1 MSNATLDNEGPGGN
15 TAVHINGSDNSFV
28 SFGTQIG
35 QFGTSDF
42 TLAFW
47 LQTKESY
54 RYFDIAG
61 NRAAGSHGN
70 FFCIRMTGKHESRPG
85 GIIAS
90 EVDQDQNGTNYIGV
104 ESKTAGFNDGKWH
117 HLAVVRQGKS
127 LKLYID
133 GVILGNAT
141 GNGVANIANGQA
153 FKLGRSLVGVDN
165 KFAPDARYSGLRVY
179 DTALNDSEI
188 SSLFSTATATKLPTN
203 SKIKLKSWKGDY
215 LHRPDTAQGVTT
227 WNTGIGNEWIVESI
241 GDNKIKLKSWKGDY
255 LHRPDTAQGV
265 TTWNTGIGNEWI
277 VESIGDNKIKLKS
290 WKGDY
295 LHRPD
300 TAQGVTTWNTGIGN
314 EWIVELISTVEQTV
328 VNTKNIL
335 VGIGMNNQLFTRKT
349 LTSNWEYIPNSG
361 SVLGITVMADGTIV
375 GIGMNNQLFTRKTLT
390 SNWEHIPN
398 SGSVLG
404 ITVMADGTIV
414 GIGMNNQLYT
424 RKTLTSN
431 WQHIPNSGSVLGIT
445 VMADGTIVGIGMNNQ
460 LFTRKTLTSNWEYIP
475 NSGSVLGIT
484 VMADG
489 TIVGIG
495 MNNQL
500 FTRKTLTSNWEY
512 IPNSGSVLGVA
523 SAQESSTVTNPP
535 APKSTVVNTKN
546 ILVGIGMNNQ
556 LFTRKTL
563 TSNWEYI
570 PNSGSVL
577 GITVMADGTIV
588 GIGMNNQLFT
598 RKTLTSNWEHIPNSG
613 SVLGIT
619 VMADGTIVG
628 IGMNNQLFTRKTLT
642 SNWEYIPNSGSVLG
656 ITVMADG
663 TIVGIG
669 MNNQLFTRKTLTS
682 NWEYIP
688 NSGSVLGITVMADG
702 TIVGIGMNN
711 QLFTRKT
718 LTSNWEYIPNSGSV
732 LGVASAQESSTVTNP
747 PAPKSLNGQIVINA
761 DEWTLSDQGIKAAPD
776 GATFALNVAKYFVGD
791 NKGKFHVL
799 SNNFGLTGASLA
811 NTMANAGHTWT
822 KGINITVNLTT
833 LQQYDGIFIGGD
845 PVDNQVLIEYVKNGG
860 KVYLCAGTGQG
871 GAQVEANNWN
881 TFLAAF
887 GLQYQGIYNGIS
899 ANVPV
904 NNPNHPLFTG
914 VKTLY
919 QNNGNSITDLQP
931 NSPLNH
937 IILAHSS
944 GQGLIATAEF
954 IKPSAESVAEV
965 TPEPSAESVAEVTPE
980 PSAESVAEVTPEP
993 SAESVAE
1000 VTPEP
1005 SAESVAEV
1013 TPEPSA
1019 ESVAEVTPEPSPES
1033 VAETLVSDAEEFTI
1047 TVTKDVTISRLVYKG
1062 EVKRTQADEYIEISN
1077 LGNST
1082 ADISGWK
1089 ITSAGSAKQVFTF
1102 PQGTILEG
1110 GKNFRV
1116 YTNQEHSETGGFSF
1130 GSKTAIWN
1138 DAGDEAKL
1146 FDAEGSNV
1154 STLAYGKNTIGGIK
1168 KELKV
1173 PQLQFIATHAAIN
1186 KQMSLGG
1193 KVTFTQALSSA
1204 IKSFIEDDSD
1214 VNSPLAQILNQ
1225 PHAFGFADG
1234 VTQAIAGEKVRS
1246 LLNEGGVLSLYPTA
1260 ENTAPAN
1267 GETVDKYWIF
1277 ALSLGLMGETTF
1289 WAIVPRSGEQVLG

>member
-15 TAVHINGSDNSFV
+15 TAVHINGADNSFV

-35 QFGTSDF
+35 QFGISDF

-47 LQTKESY
+47 LQTTESH

-117 HLAVVRQGKS
+117 HLAVVRQGTS

-133 GVILGNAT
+133 GVISGNAT
-141 GNGVANIANGQA
+141 GNGVANIANGNA
-153 FKLGRSLVGVDN
+153 FKLGRSLVGVDR

-277 VESIGDNKIKLKS
+277 VE
-290 WKGDY
+290 
-295 LHRPD
+295 
-300 TAQGVTTWNTGIGN
+300 
-314 EWIVELISTVEQTV
+314 LISTVEQTV

-335 VGIGMNNQLFTRKT
+335 
-349 LTSNWEYIPNSG
+349 
-361 SVLGITVMADGTIV
+361 V

-431 WQHIPNSGSVLGIT
+431 W
-445 VMADGTIVGIGMNNQ
+445 
-460 LFTRKTLTSNWEYIP
+460 EYIP

-500 FTRKTLTSNWEY
+500 Y
-512 IPNSGSVLGVA
+512 
-523 SAQESSTVTNPP
+523 
-535 APKSTVVNTKN
+535 
-546 ILVGIGMNNQ
+546 
-556 LFTRKTL
+556 
-563 TSNWEYI
+563 
-570 PNSGSVL
+570 
-577 GITVMADGTIV
+577 
-588 GIGMNNQLFT
+588 
-598 RKTLTSNWEHIPNSG
+598 
-613 SVLGIT
+613 
-619 VMADGTIVG
+619 
-628 IGMNNQLFTRKTLT
+628 
-642 SNWEYIPNSGSVLG
+642 
-656 ITVMADG
+656 
-663 TIVGIG
+663 
-669 MNNQLFTRKTLTS
+669 
-682 NWEYIP
+682 
-688 NSGSVLGITVMADG
+688 
-702 TIVGIGMNN
+702 
-711 QLFTRKT
+711 TRKT

-776 GATFALNVAKYFVGD
+776 GATFALNVAKYFLGD

-833 LQQYDGIFIGGD
+833 LQQYDGIFIGGN

-993 SAESVAE
+993 SPESVAE

-1005 SAESVAEV
+1005 S
-1013 TPEPSA
+1013 P

-1289 WAIVPRSGEQVLG
+1289 WAIVPRSGEQVLS

>member
-1 MSNATLDNEGPGGN
+1 MDNEGPGGN
-15 TAVHINGSDNSFV
+15 TAVHINGADNSFV

-35 QFGTSDF
+35 QFGISDF

-47 LQTKESY
+47 LQTTESH

-117 HLAVVRQGKS
+117 HLAVVRQGTS

-133 GVILGNAT
+133 GVISGNAT
-141 GNGVANIANGQA
+141 GNGVANIANGNA
-153 FKLGRSLVGVDN
+153 FKLGRSLVGVDR

-203 SKIKLKSWKGDY
+203 S
-215 LHRPDTAQGVTT
+215 
-227 WNTGIGNEWIVESI
+227 
-241 GDNKIKLKSWKGDY
+241 
-255 LHRPDTAQGV
+255 
-265 TTWNTGIGNEWI
+265 
-277 VESIGDNKIKLKS
+277 KIKLKS

-361 SVLGITVMADGTIV
+361 A
-375 GIGMNNQLFTRKTLT
+375 
-390 SNWEHIPN
+390 
-398 SGSVLG
+398 
-404 ITVMADGTIV
+404 
-414 GIGMNNQLYT
+414 
-424 RKTLTSN
+424 
-431 WQHIPNSGSVLGIT
+431 VLGIT

-475 NSGSVLGIT
+475 NSG
-484 VMADG
+484 A
-489 TIVGIG
+489 
-495 MNNQL
+495 
-500 FTRKTLTSNWEY
+500 
-512 IPNSGSVLGVA
+512 
-523 SAQESSTVTNPP
+523 
-535 APKSTVVNTKN
+535 
-546 ILVGIGMNNQ
+546 
-556 LFTRKTL
+556 
-563 TSNWEYI
+563 
-570 PNSGSVL
+570 
-577 GITVMADGTIV
+577 
-588 GIGMNNQLFT
+588 
-598 RKTLTSNWEHIPNSG
+598 
-613 SVLGIT
+613 
-619 VMADGTIVG
+619 
-628 IGMNNQLFTRKTLT
+628 
-642 SNWEYIPNSGSVLG
+642 
-656 ITVMADG
+656 
-663 TIVGIG
+663 
-669 MNNQLFTRKTLTS
+669 
-682 NWEYIP
+682 
-688 NSGSVLGITVMADG
+688 
-702 TIVGIGMNN
+702 
-711 QLFTRKT
+711 
-718 LTSNWEYIPNSGSV
+718 V

-776 GATFALNVAKYFVGD
+776 GATFALNVAKYFLGD

-833 LQQYDGIFIGGD
+833 LQQYDGIFIGGN

-954 IKPSAESVAEV
+954 IKPSPESVAEV
-965 TPEPSAESVAEVTPE
+965 TPEPSPESVEEVTPE
-980 PSAESVAEVTPEP
+980 PSP
-993 SAESVAE
+993 
-1000 VTPEP
+1000 
-1005 SAESVAEV
+1005 
-1013 TPEPSA
+1013 

-1289 WAIVPRSGEQVLG
+1289 WAIVPRSGEPTAYNYSLHK

>member
-15 TAVHINGSDNSFV
+15 TAVHINGADNSFV

-35 QFGTSDF
+35 QFGISDF

-47 LQTKESY
+47 LQTTESH

-117 HLAVVRQGKS
+117 HLAVVRQGTS

-133 GVILGNAT
+133 GVISGNAT
-141 GNGVANIANGQA
+141 GNGVANIANGNA
-153 FKLGRSLVGVDN
+153 FKLGRSLVGVDR

-203 SKIKLKSWKGDY
+203 S
-215 LHRPDTAQGVTT
+215 
-227 WNTGIGNEWIVESI
+227 
-241 GDNKIKLKSWKGDY
+241 
-255 LHRPDTAQGV
+255 
-265 TTWNTGIGNEWI
+265 
-277 VESIGDNKIKLKS
+277 KIKLKS

-361 SVLGITVMADGTIV
+361 A
-375 GIGMNNQLFTRKTLT
+375 
-390 SNWEHIPN
+390 
-398 SGSVLG
+398 
-404 ITVMADGTIV
+404 
-414 GIGMNNQLYT
+414 
-424 RKTLTSN
+424 
-431 WQHIPNSGSVLGIT
+431 VLGIT

-475 NSGSVLGIT
+475 NSG
-484 VMADG
+484 A
-489 TIVGIG
+489 
-495 MNNQL
+495 
-500 FTRKTLTSNWEY
+500 
-512 IPNSGSVLGVA
+512 
-523 SAQESSTVTNPP
+523 
-535 APKSTVVNTKN
+535 
-546 ILVGIGMNNQ
+546 
-556 LFTRKTL
+556 
-563 TSNWEYI
+563 
-570 PNSGSVL
+570 
-577 GITVMADGTIV
+577 
-588 GIGMNNQLFT
+588 
-598 RKTLTSNWEHIPNSG
+598 
-613 SVLGIT
+613 
-619 VMADGTIVG
+619 
-628 IGMNNQLFTRKTLT
+628 
-642 SNWEYIPNSGSVLG
+642 
-656 ITVMADG
+656 
-663 TIVGIG
+663 
-669 MNNQLFTRKTLTS
+669 
-682 NWEYIP
+682 
-688 NSGSVLGITVMADG
+688 
-702 TIVGIGMNN
+702 
-711 QLFTRKT
+711 
-718 LTSNWEYIPNSGSV
+718 V

-776 GATFALNVAKYFVGD
+776 GATFALNVAKYFLGD

-833 LQQYDGIFIGGD
+833 LQQYDGIFIGGN

-954 IKPSAESVAEV
+954 IKPSPESVAEV
-965 TPEPSAESVAEVTPE
+965 TPEPSPESVE
-980 PSAESVAEVTPEP
+980 
-993 SAESVAE
+993 
-1000 VTPEP
+1000 
-1005 SAESVAEV
+1005 
-1013 TPEPSA
+1013 
-1019 ESVAEVTPEPSPES
+1019 EVTPEPSPES

-1289 WAIVPRSGEQVLG
+1289 WAIVPRSGEPTAYNYSLHK

>member
-1 MSNATLDNEGPGGN
+1 MDNEGPGGN
-15 TAVHINGSDNSFV
+15 TAVHINGADNSFV

-35 QFGTSDF
+35 QFGISDF

-47 LQTKESY
+47 LQTTESH

-117 HLAVVRQGKS
+117 HLAVVRQGTS

-133 GVILGNAT
+133 GVISGNAT
-141 GNGVANIANGQA
+141 GNGVANIANGNA
-153 FKLGRSLVGVDN
+153 FKLGRSLVGVDR

-203 SKIKLKSWKGDY
+203 S
-215 LHRPDTAQGVTT
+215 
-227 WNTGIGNEWIVESI
+227 
-241 GDNKIKLKSWKGDY
+241 KIKLKSWKGDY

-361 SVLGITVMADGTIV
+361 A
-375 GIGMNNQLFTRKTLT
+375 
-390 SNWEHIPN
+390 
-398 SGSVLG
+398 
-404 ITVMADGTIV
+404 
-414 GIGMNNQLYT
+414 
-424 RKTLTSN
+424 
-431 WQHIPNSGSVLGIT
+431 VLGIT

-475 NSGSVLGIT
+475 NSG
-484 VMADG
+484 A
-489 TIVGIG
+489 
-495 MNNQL
+495 
-500 FTRKTLTSNWEY
+500 
-512 IPNSGSVLGVA
+512 
-523 SAQESSTVTNPP
+523 
-535 APKSTVVNTKN
+535 
-546 ILVGIGMNNQ
+546 
-556 LFTRKTL
+556 
-563 TSNWEYI
+563 
-570 PNSGSVL
+570 
-577 GITVMADGTIV
+577 
-588 GIGMNNQLFT
+588 
-598 RKTLTSNWEHIPNSG
+598 
-613 SVLGIT
+613 
-619 VMADGTIVG
+619 
-628 IGMNNQLFTRKTLT
+628 
-642 SNWEYIPNSGSVLG
+642 
-656 ITVMADG
+656 
-663 TIVGIG
+663 
-669 MNNQLFTRKTLTS
+669 
-682 NWEYIP
+682 
-688 NSGSVLGITVMADG
+688 
-702 TIVGIGMNN
+702 
-711 QLFTRKT
+711 
-718 LTSNWEYIPNSGSV
+718 V

-776 GATFALNVAKYFVGD
+776 GATFALNVAKYFLGD

-833 LQQYDGIFIGGD
+833 LQQYDGIFIGGN

-954 IKPSAESVAEV
+954 IKPS
-965 TPEPSAESVAEVTPE
+965 P
-980 PSAESVAEVTPEP
+980 
-993 SAESVAE
+993 
-1000 VTPEP
+1000 
-1005 SAESVAEV
+1005 
-1013 TPEPSA
+1013 

-1289 WAIVPRSGEQVLG
+1289 WAIVPRSGEPTAYNYSLHK

>member
-1 MSNATLDNEGPGGN
+1 
-15 TAVHINGSDNSFV
+15 
-28 SFGTQIG
+28 GTI
-35 QFGTSDF
+35 
-42 TLAFW
+42 
-47 LQTKESY
+47 
-54 RYFDIAG
+54 
-61 NRAAGSHGN
+61 
-70 FFCIRMTGKHESRPG
+70 
-85 GIIAS
+85 
-90 EVDQDQNGTNYIGV
+90 
-104 ESKTAGFNDGKWH
+104 
-117 HLAVVRQGKS
+117 
-127 LKLYID
+127 
-133 GVILGNAT
+133 
-141 GNGVANIANGQA
+141 
-153 FKLGRSLVGVDN
+153 
-165 KFAPDARYSGLRVY
+165 
-179 DTALNDSEI
+179 
-188 SSLFSTATATKLPTN
+188 
-203 SKIKLKSWKGDY
+203 
-215 LHRPDTAQGVTT
+215 
-227 WNTGIGNEWIVESI
+227 
-241 GDNKIKLKSWKGDY
+241 
-255 LHRPDTAQGV
+255 
-265 TTWNTGIGNEWI
+265 
-277 VESIGDNKIKLKS
+277 
-290 WKGDY
+290 
-295 LHRPD
+295 
-300 TAQGVTTWNTGIGN
+300 
-314 EWIVELISTVEQTV
+314 
-328 VNTKNIL
+328 

-361 SVLGITVMADGTIV
+361 A
-375 GIGMNNQLFTRKTLT
+375 
-390 SNWEHIPN
+390 
-398 SGSVLG
+398 
-404 ITVMADGTIV
+404 
-414 GIGMNNQLYT
+414 
-424 RKTLTSN
+424 
-431 WQHIPNSGSVLGIT
+431 VLGIT

-475 NSGSVLGIT
+475 NSG
-484 VMADG
+484 A
-489 TIVGIG
+489 
-495 MNNQL
+495 
-500 FTRKTLTSNWEY
+500 
-512 IPNSGSVLGVA
+512 
-523 SAQESSTVTNPP
+523 
-535 APKSTVVNTKN
+535 
-546 ILVGIGMNNQ
+546 
-556 LFTRKTL
+556 
-563 TSNWEYI
+563 
-570 PNSGSVL
+570 
-577 GITVMADGTIV
+577 
-588 GIGMNNQLFT
+588 
-598 RKTLTSNWEHIPNSG
+598 
-613 SVLGIT
+613 
-619 VMADGTIVG
+619 
-628 IGMNNQLFTRKTLT
+628 
-642 SNWEYIPNSGSVLG
+642 
-656 ITVMADG
+656 
-663 TIVGIG
+663 
-669 MNNQLFTRKTLTS
+669 
-682 NWEYIP
+682 
-688 NSGSVLGITVMADG
+688 
-702 TIVGIGMNN
+702 
-711 QLFTRKT
+711 
-718 LTSNWEYIPNSGSV
+718 V

-776 GATFALNVAKYFVGD
+776 GATFALNVAKYFLGD

-833 LQQYDGIFIGGD
+833 LQQYDGIFIGGN

-954 IKPSAESVAEV
+954 IKPS
-965 TPEPSAESVAEVTPE
+965 P
-980 PSAESVAEVTPEP
+980 
-993 SAESVAE
+993 
-1000 VTPEP
+1000 
-1005 SAESVAEV
+1005 
-1013 TPEPSA
+1013 

-1289 WAIVPRSGEQVLG
+1289 WAIVPRSGEPTAYNYSLHK